1 MEAARFDSHPNV
13 KGATDQLCMIASEA
27 EISGLT

>member
-13 KGATDQLCMIASEA
+13 KGAADQLCAIVSET